1 MATTVGKRATLG
13 THAVITMVGVK
24 DLSAAARFYEETLGL
39 TRFGPENP
47 EVVTFR
53 SGGSSLNVYRSEYA
67 GTNRATTAL
76 WVIGDDLEAIVA
88 DLRDKGVKFE
98 HYDLPEMQR
107 KGDVHVAGDL
117 RVAWFKDPDGN
128 ILSLSNL

>member
-1 MATTVGKRATLG
+1 MAINAGKRATLG
-13 THAVITMVGVK
+13 THAAITMVGVK
-24 DLSAAARFYEETLGL
+24 DLGAAAHFYEETLGL

-53 SGGSSLNVYRSEYA
+53 SGGTSLNVYRSEFA
-67 GTNRATTAL
+67 GTNQATTAV
-76 WVIGDDLEAIVA
+76 WVVGDDLEPIVSG
-88 DLRDKGVKFE
+88 LRDKGVKFE

-107 KGDVHVAGDL
+107 KGDIHVAGDL